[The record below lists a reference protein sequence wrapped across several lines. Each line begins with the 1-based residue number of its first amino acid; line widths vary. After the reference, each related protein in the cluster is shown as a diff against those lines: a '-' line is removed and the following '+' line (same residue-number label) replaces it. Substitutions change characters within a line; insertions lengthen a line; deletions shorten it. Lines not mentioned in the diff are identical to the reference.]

1 MTSLLAPKRNG
12 HNFTAGGF
20 VVGAVSGIVAAAS
33 VYPASFLLMA
43 FFISSTRVE
52 LSQNLLRGAALFP
65 MVFIPAL
72 IVSSAH
78 MLLLGVPLILL
89 MEHFR
94 ILKLWSI
101 SLAGFLAGCISVLI
115 ITGAPETAFWSGVI
129 GTIGAGTFW
138 FTARL

>member
-1 MTSLLAPKRNG
+1 MARAAERDVRATMTSLLAPKRNG

-94 ILKLWSI
+94 ILKLWSNKVGEI
-101 SLAGFLAGCISVLI
+101 SPFRAGLAAHAAV
-115 ITGAPETAFWSGVI
+115 
-129 GTIGAGTFW
+129 
-138 FTARL
+138 